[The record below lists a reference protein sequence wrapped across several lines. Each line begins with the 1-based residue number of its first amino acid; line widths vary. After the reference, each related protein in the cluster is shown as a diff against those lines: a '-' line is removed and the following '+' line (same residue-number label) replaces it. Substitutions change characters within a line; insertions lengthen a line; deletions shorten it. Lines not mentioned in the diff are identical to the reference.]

1 MRAHRTIYIVCRV
14 IRSLVSILSAIKTR
28 KYCWFFVV
36 LSEWTVFCGVVL
48 GHVMHAGLRL
58 QCCPPCPNIRQFQ
71 HCVGLLLSLGF
82 CFFHDIMTLDI
93 VFTLFRELGVNDLRK
108 NCTLYIASFS
118 ELYRV
123 LTSTTETGDKLYV
136 LSSFIISSVEILGKP

>member
-1 MRAHRTIYIVCRV
+1 MSCMLVYVCSAVRRVQTLDNSSIVLACYCP
-14 IRSLVSILSAIKTR
+14 LVS
-28 KYCWFFVV
+28 V
-36 LSEWTVFCGVVL
+36 
-48 GHVMHAGLRL
+48 
-58 QCCPPCPNIRQFQ
+58 
-71 HCVGLLLSLGF
+71 
-82 CFFHDIMTLDI
+82 FFHDIMTLDI